1 MQMKLKRIIS
11 SLLLAVYATSVLGY
25 AATIIFC
32 HCSRSDHFRERHH
45 IASTCCHCCHHHST
59 AEGVRAEHSCDC
71 HHDHTTEID
80 LYDKTRLADKLA
92 KPLICY
98 ALAATITAHDT
109 DRTGGSESSYFQ
121 LKIPLPQQPL
131 STSTALRAPP
141 VKA

>member
-1 MQMKLKRIIS
+1 MQMKLKRVIS

-45 IASTCCHCCHHHST
+45 IVATCCHCHHHSCADGIH
-59 AEGVRAEHSCDC
+59 AERGCDC
-71 HHDHTTEID
+71 RHDHTTEID
-80 LYDKTRLADKLA
+80 LYDKTRLADKLT
-92 KPLICY
+92 KPLVCY
-98 ALAATITAHDT
+98 ALAATITVLDADEAL
-109 DRTGGSESSYFQ
+109 RGESSYFQ

-131 STSTALRAPP
+131 SASTALRAPP